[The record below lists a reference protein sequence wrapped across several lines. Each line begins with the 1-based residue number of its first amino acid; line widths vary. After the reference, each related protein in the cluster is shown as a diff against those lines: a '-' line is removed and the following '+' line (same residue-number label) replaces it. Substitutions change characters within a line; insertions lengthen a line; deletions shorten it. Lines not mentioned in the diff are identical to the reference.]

1 MKAADAYR
9 RKRLSPKS
17 DGDTT
22 DRMTRRYYLFF
33 SIENLLMPNVL

>member
-22 DRMTRRYYLFF
+22 DLTGWLAAVIYSSLSRTY
-33 SIENLLMPNVL
+33 